1 MYVTSKEIT
10 RKRLTWVRTE
20 LKIKVYPIVRTKEF
34 HRSTRMQVE
43 SPKSDEQTA
52 NMIAT
57 SEKSVTI
64 NDLTPSNI
72 GVGGDQMGTNK
83 AASPMRVLSERLVT
97 IYDKVST
104 EKETEKLSLN
114 ELQECPENL

>member
-1 MYVTSKEIT
+1 
-10 RKRLTWVRTE
+10 
-20 LKIKVYPIVRTKEF
+20 
-34 HRSTRMQVE
+34 MQVE